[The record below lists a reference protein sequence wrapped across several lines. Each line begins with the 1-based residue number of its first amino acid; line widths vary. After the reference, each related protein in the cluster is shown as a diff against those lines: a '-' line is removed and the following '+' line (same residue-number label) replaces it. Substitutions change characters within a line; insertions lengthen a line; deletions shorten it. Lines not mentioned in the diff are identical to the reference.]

1 VPSINLTEA
10 ERLARLEVILERIE
24 AKLDRVEEDQ
34 IEDMAELAALKNKG
48 AGILIGVAL
57 FAAGIGASIGNL
69 LKALLE

>member
-1 VPSINLTEA
+1 MPSINLTEA
-10 ERLARLEVILERIE
+10 ERLARIEVILERIE

>member
-1 VPSINLTEA
+1 MPSINLSEA
-10 ERLARLEVILERIE
+10 ERLARIEVILERIE

-57 FAAGIGASIGNL
+57 FAAGIGASLGNL
-69 LKALLE
+69 LKALFE

>member
-1 VPSINLTEA
+1 MSNISLTEA
-10 ERLARLEVILERIE
+10 ERLARIEVILERIE

-57 FAAGIGASIGNL
+57 FAAGIGASVGNL

>member
-1 VPSINLTEA
+1 MPSINLSEA
-10 ERLARLEVILERIE
+10 ERLARIEVILERIE

-57 FAAGIGASIGNL
+57 FAAGVGASIGNL

>member
-1 VPSINLTEA
+1 MPSINLTEA
-10 ERLARLEVILERIE
+10 ERLARIEVILERIE
-24 AKLDRVEEDQ
+24 SKLDRVEEDQ

>member
-10 ERLARLEVILERIE
+10 ERLARIEVILERIE

>member
-10 ERLARLEVILERIE
+10 ERLARIEVILERIE

-57 FAAGIGASIGNL
+57 FAAGIGASLGNL

>member
-1 VPSINLTEA
+1 MPSINLSEA
-10 ERLARLEVILERIE
+10 ERLARIEVILERIE

-57 FAAGIGASIGNL
+57 FAAGIGASVGNL
-69 LKALLE
+69 MKALLE

>member
-1 VPSINLTEA
+1 MPRINLTEA
-10 ERLARLEVILERIE
+10 ERLARIEVILERIE

-57 FAAGIGASIGNL
+57 FAAGVGASVGNL

>member
-1 VPSINLTEA
+1 MPSINLTEA
-10 ERLARLEVILERIE
+10 ERLARIEVILERIE

-57 FAAGIGASIGNL
+57 FAAGVGASIGNL

>member
-1 VPSINLTEA
+1 VPSINLSEA
-10 ERLARLEVILERIE
+10 ERLARIEVILERIE

-57 FAAGIGASIGNL
+57 FAAGIGASLGNM

>member
-10 ERLARLEVILERIE
+10 ERLARIEVILERIE

-57 FAAGIGASIGNL
+57 FAAGVGASIGNL